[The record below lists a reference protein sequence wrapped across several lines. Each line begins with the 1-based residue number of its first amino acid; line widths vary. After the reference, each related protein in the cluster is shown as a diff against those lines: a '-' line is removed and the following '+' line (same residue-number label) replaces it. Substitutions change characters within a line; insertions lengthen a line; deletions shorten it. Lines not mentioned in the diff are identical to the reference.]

1 MKMVSISFASRCSF
15 LLMAF
20 WLVGPVFAAP
30 DDIAPPEPTD
40 PAVLPNVVPSKLE
53 NADSAFAKLDI
64 GKKGYLTHEDTK
76 VLTGF
81 DEVFTS
87 HDQDGNGKL
96 VPEEFIKSWESYTGI
111 PSNPENFQRTK

>member
-1 MKMVSISFASRCSF
+1 MKMVSIPHAASCS
-15 LLMAF
+15 LLLLTLLLGQPA
-20 WLVGPVFAAP
+20 FAAP
-30 DDIAPPEPTD
+30 DDIAPPESTD

-81 DEVFTS
+81 EEVFNS
-87 HDQDGNGKL
+87 HDQDSNGKL

>member
-1 MKMVSISFASRCSF
+1 MKVVSTIYAASCSF
-15 LLMAF
+15 LLLIFLFGEPA
-20 WLVGPVFAAP
+20 FAAP
-30 DDIAPPEPTD
+30 DDIAPPESTD
-40 PAVLPNVVPSKLE
+40 PGVLPNVVPSKLE

-64 GKKGYLTHEDTK
+64 GKKGYLTNEDTK

-87 HDQDGNGKL
+87 HDEDGNGKL
-96 VPEEFIKSWESYTGI
+96 VPDEFIKSWESYTGI